1 MADGEIIVDIEV
13 GTDKAEKKLNDFMD
27 RVRKS
32 FKSIEIIKV
41 DTVDLSAAVK
51 SLREFVD
58 NIKPINLKFEADE
71 SLSQMYDNINEK
83 LKEYVRL
90 LKKKDELESK
100 SKHKSILSEL
110 ISHLDVV
117 NNRIFNLLKSAFIF
131 NVMSKGFRLISN
143 EVGLLINRDSMLSQS
158 LLIIRANLI
167 NAFLPI
173 MRVVLPWIR
182 ALGDWLVWLSQKLV
196 EFVNFITGGN
206 AKVVSSVSEAQSTI
220 DDYNVVLGN
229 IEDVKEPDVFQG
241 ISNDAIQAGSA
252 IGRVADKTGLAI
264 DAIRRVA
271 SRLPKV
277 SNNVKKLRDE
287 LAPFDKIK
295 LLKSEKNGYYDLVNA
310 LSPEGLMN
318 NVSNKL
324 PSYKAGKIGGIK
336 SGRIKGP
343 KGGGISGKM
352 PKIDKLALPKIEFDV
367 DPNSLALLEKLK
379 GWLDENS
386 DAAKLLKASFVALAT
401 YLGSKAFISALNNI
415 FGLSL
420 AGKWAG
426 PLALGVGA
434 GYFLYNFFKDTFT
447 ELNEDL
453 QEGWEAAQQRLK
465 DHPEWVGDYIDEQG
479 YRKRLLPGESLADI
493 HDSDL
498 LYILTL
504 EEKGRKEV
512 AERKEK
518 VARGEKLGWWDS
530 IQEKGWI
537 ATIKDKYLDEDDRKR
552 VESQGWWA
560 TIKEDF
566 ISLADKP
573 KKFFQDVVKGINE
586 VSKNVNTTTFE
597 DLENLDNKISTTHTG
612 ITDLFKTTGKQI
624 EISSKDIGDWVST
637 SWESLKTKVI
647 EISDKIKTFFEDLGK
662 NIGETKDKILNWV
675 STGWENLKSAIN
687 DCISKSNTFF
697 SQLSTNTNESLENFK
712 KWTSKMWDN
721 FLDFTSKL
729 GKELSDS
736 LTTAWDNIKK
746 WFGDIGKFV
755 TDKFTNL
762 FSGDPNVSNVEIPH
776 LAQGA
781 VLRGGDPFLSYINDQ
796 PRGQTN
802 IETPLSTMVEAF
814 KIAMSESQ
822 PRTPN
827 IVLNATGN
835 MAQFIR
841 LLNIQLSEEDARVG
855 TSMVSFGG

>member
-252 IGRVADKTGLAI
+252 IGRVADKTGIAI
-264 DAIRRVA
+264 DAIRRLA
-271 SRLPKV
+271 NRLPKV

-287 LAPFDKIK
+287 LAPFDKIN
-295 LLKSEKNGYYDLVNA
+295 LLKSKKNEYYDLVNA
-310 LSPEGLMN
+310 LSPEGLMD

-324 PSYKAGKIGGIK
+324 PSYRSGKAGKIGGIK
-336 SGRIKGP
+336 SGRIKSP

-379 GWLDENS
+379 GWLDKNS
-386 DAAKLLKASFVALAT
+386 DAAKLLKASFVALAV

-434 GYFLYNFFKDTFT
+434 GYFLYNFFKDAFT
-447 ELNEDL
+447 DINKALE
-453 QEGWEAAQQRLK
+453 EGREAAQQRLK

-479 YRKRLLPGESLADI
+479 YRKRLLPGESPNDYDDTDLA
-493 HDSDL
+493 
-498 LYILTL
+498 YILSL
-504 EEKGRKEV
+504 EERGKEIAAKG
-512 AERKEK
+512 
-518 VARGEKLGWWDS
+518 GWW
-530 IQEKGWI
+530 
-537 ATIKDKYLDEDDRKR
+537 ATIKEDLNKYLDEDDRKR

-597 DLENLDNKISTTHTG
+597 DLENLDDKISTTHTG

-624 EISSKDIGDWVST
+624 EISSKDIGNWVST

-675 STGWENLKSAIN
+675 STGWENLKSAID

-762 FSGDPNVSNVEIPH
+762 FSGNPNVSNVEIPH

-814 KIAMSESQ
+814 KIAMSEGQ